1 MRNFI
6 VIGTAGDKRV
16 ELFQEA
22 LHRLGLPPAVL
33 LTYQQLLTGRVHLA
47 QLVKPGSVVRIE
59 SPGKGWEPEQL
70 LLQAGADA
78 CQKEGVFASCPAG
91 EIAQLPFDKGRCQLS
106 RQWFWGLCHALDL
119 IEEQLK
125 SCPPHQLMN
134 SPAAIRL
141 MFDKQATQK
150 HLPPS
155 AVPPFLP
162 SIYSYDD
169 LITEM
174 KKAHMWR
181 VFVKLRHGSSA
192 AGAVAF
198 ETNGRAVKATS
209 TVEMIHQNGEL
220 KLYNSRHIQIYRDEM
235 EIAQLI
241 DALGRQAIHVEQ
253 WIPKLSW
260 QNQVCDVRLLV
271 INGRGQQAI
280 ARLSHSPMTNL
291 HLLNNRAN
299 IEQFIEYIGPAAWQ
313 AGQTLVEQA
322 VQTVP
327 GAFYAGVDVLFTPHK
342 KPFILELNAFGDLL
356 PNVLFNNQD
365 SYTSEILALPG

>member
-1 MRNFI
+1 MKQFV

-16 ELFQEA
+16 ELFQQA
-22 LHRLGLPPAVL
+22 LHRLGWPPAAL

-47 QLVKPGSVVRIE
+47 ELVKPHTIVRIE

-70 LLQAGADA
+70 LLQAGAEA
-78 CQKEGVFASCPAG
+78 CQKEGLFASHPAA
-91 EIAQLPFDKGRCQLS
+91 EIAQLLFDKGRLQLS

-119 IEEQLK
+119 IEQQLQT
-125 SCPPHQLMN
+125 CPPHQLLN

-141 MFDKQATQK
+141 MFDKQATQR

-162 SIYSYDD
+162 PLSTYDE

-174 KKAHMWR
+174 KKANMWR
-181 VFVKLRHGSSA
+181 VFIKLRHGSSA

-209 TVEMIHQNGEL
+209 TVEMVQQKGEL
-220 KLYNSRHIQIYRDEM
+220 KLYNSRQIQIYRDEM
-235 EIAQLI
+235 QIAQLI

-260 QNQVCDVRLLV
+260 QEQVCDVRLLV
-271 INGRGQQAI
+271 INGRGHQAL
-280 ARLSHSPMTNL
+280 ARLSHTPMTNL
-291 HLLNNRAN
+291 HLLNNRAH
-299 IEQFIEYIGPAAWQ
+299 IEPFIEYIGPAAWHT
-313 AGQTLVEQA
+313 GQTLAEQA
-322 VQTVP
+322 VQTVS

-356 PNVLFNNQD
+356 PQVFFHGQD
-365 SYTSEILALPG
+365 SYTSEILASIS